1 MCSLLILLGFSITVT
16 RAQLAIRYSRT
27 ATTGTYSS
35 ISGTGTAVPSL
46 AADNAQSN
54 LTGLAA
60 MTINGTSYTNARV
73 SSNGWLVLYSSTAP
87 TSTTESGILS
97 TPITN
102 GGVCFAPMNADLHI
116 STAGGTNFYYQTIG
130 NENIYEWYN
139 FSRYASGGGSD
150 VLNFQI
156 RMNTSTG
163 EISFVYGTTTI
174 GSLTGT
180 FNVGW
185 KTTATG
191 STWATNIN
199 NLMID
204 VTGSPN
210 SCNWSDAVSGN
221 SNTSSMYLNA
231 ANSGVAPVSGLTYTW
246 APQNTVD
253 PVRTFSAVASISAT
267 GATVSWTAPTGAS
280 QYNVRYRAV
289 GSCSWTNHPGNP
301 VMTNSAVLSGLSFGT
316 NYQYQVQASDGTN
329 NTIWSHIPLGA
340 GAGTNGY
347 VATGSFTTAFPC
359 AGTPTALGSNTIT
372 PNSANIT
379 WTAASPAPANGY
391 DYYVSTVNTPP
402 TYGTTPTGHVGAG
415 VTTAPLSSLPSGT
428 QHFFWVRTDCDG
440 SDKGAWS
447 SSANFTTLVLTPSP
461 WLEGFATAALPSSW
475 AQTGW
480 LFGLASGTYGSPAA
494 AKFSGT
500 PTAVVYKNLHSGATT
515 GNFQTITVGPIS
527 SGDALSF
534 GYKLINWGNASVPAN
549 GSGNFI
555 VAISTDYGASYT
567 NVQTVT
573 NDGSTTDWQSYN
585 YSLASYVGQNVR
597 VRITGNWVS
606 GDYYLAFDNFVIA
619 SCLPPSGLATS
630 NMTPT
635 SVDLSW
641 TAPSPAPGFGYE
653 YVVDNVATSPSAAA
667 NTGTDVAGTSIT
679 GFTVSPNTTY
689 YLHVRSECTDG
700 GDYSSW
706 VNSAAFTTPC
716 NPATIPYSQGFES
729 GFTDATAV
737 ANCIGQE
744 SVAGAGVWNAN
755 SSQTI
760 YNRTPRTGS
769 FNATLI
775 YSNNDWMFIPVT
787 LVGSQSY
794 DVSFFARQDGAIA
807 ANASVS
813 ASYGTVGTAAGMTNS
828 IIASTGII
836 NGDYQGFAGSFTP
849 PSSGTYYVGING
861 TINGSPWYISIDDIL
876 IEESPACP
884 KPTALSAVP
893 ALNSA
898 SLNWTDAGPATEW
911 EIQYQIGGNF
921 TPTTPNVLGIASH
934 PHTIGS
940 LTQQTTYTYYVR
952 GNCGIDGPS
961 DWAGPFSFTTLPCV
975 PTYTTGKTEGDLLS
989 RVRIIGTTLDNESGT
1004 AQTNP
1009 AYTFFTGQPQYT
1021 GTLNAGTSYD
1031 VEVSVGTWGGQG
1043 VAVWIDFDGDGLFE
1057 TPSERIGYTTGT
1069 FGVGTGDL
1077 PIDPAN
1083 TTTFPISLPCDPIPG
1098 TYRMRVRDVW
1108 NTGGQLIDP
1117 CINYGYGETEDYIV
1131 TVGTPPPCPAPSAG
1145 IASNIVYNGAS
1156 LDWTIGCDELAWDV
1170 HVVTAGGGLTGAPSH
1185 PNASKPLVLNTL
1197 SASTAYHFYVR
1208 ADCGGPVSSWVGPF
1222 AFTTPIAPPANDDCV
1237 NAIAFPTI
1245 LPNNTC
1251 VSVSAT
1257 TVGATGSL
1265 DATCFGAEDDDVWY
1279 TFTVPSG
1286 YTTLEY
1292 VNTSVSGS
1300 TDRMLQVLDACGGTS
1315 LGCYDPESG
1324 VLTGLTGGNTY
1335 YLRVY
1340 TYGTGVSTTLNICLR
1355 TPPPAPANDDCA
1367 NAINFPTIPT
1377 NGNCVNVTATTVGAT
1392 GSADVTCTGTED
1404 DDVWYNFTVPVGYT
1418 SLLYTN
1424 TSISGTSS
1432 DRVLQVLDACGGT
1445 SLGCYDLES
1454 GSITGLTGG
1463 STYKLRV
1470 YTWGS
1475 GVNTVVSICLRVP
1488 PPPPANDDCA
1498 NAIAFPT
1505 ILNTGACATV
1515 TASTES
1521 ATGSLDATCF
1531 GAEDDDVWYTFTVPA
1546 GYTSL
1551 FYTNTTVSGSTDRML
1566 QVLDACGG
1574 TSLGCYDPESG
1585 ELTGLT
1591 GGSTYYLRVFTY
1603 GTGAS
1608 TAVNVCLRVPPPP
1621 PANDDCSG
1629 ATPLQIGVAAT
1640 STTEGATESVPAV
1653 SLCSGFT
1660 GNADDDVWFSFVAP
1674 SYPVNIFVSGV
1685 NAAAGIFDAVIDLRN
1700 GACDGTT
1707 VDCSD
1712 DGIVSEVLEEPSLV
1726 PGQTYYVRVYSF
1738 LGTPASRAQTFTIL
1752 IVNAAP
1758 PANDNPA
1765 ANSPVL
1771 NSPNHV
1777 YPNCM
1782 LYNGTTAGSTSSF
1795 DDEYNDVWYQFVAIS
1810 NGVSIRTT
1818 SSFCD
1823 LGITL
1828 CNSSYAPIL
1837 HVDVTGEGGNEI
1849 LNYGGLVEGQT
1860 YYFAVCNNTDFGTDG
1875 PFTLCMQKLRK
1886 PNCQAVPANGYNLCS
1901 TFKSTATGAAT
1912 TTFTFDN
1919 GTETSTTS
1927 ANPITLS
1934 TPALALLYGQTYSV
1948 DLTANYALLNG
1959 AGATQNISVSNTN
1972 ACSVT
1977 IGTQPA
1983 VDVKAAQRCPAT
1995 LFRSGFL
2002 QAAPV
2007 GVGLICGVIGYN
2019 IEFTRAASCSDF
2031 DGDPLSTFVKTVN
2044 TATAQIALNT
2054 AFSDFPIGSNP
2065 NIGYWIVR
2073 WQPIFTGNVAGNW
2086 GNERIIAVNGTSA
2099 MEMEEDNSDSLTGF
2113 GYNDSNVSANLYPN
2127 PNNGDMVNLNMT
2139 GITAKDVHIRIMDGM
2154 GKVVYTNRYTVEGSL
2169 NTIVTFSK
2177 PLASGLYMVEF
2188 TSGSEVTTQR
2198 MMVAKQYK
2206 NNFLFELYSY
2216 SWL

>member
-1 MCSLLILLGFSITVT
+1 MKTNNYTRFLVPLLRTRWLCSLTVVLTLIAQQSLAQVPANYSFSSSAGTYTPITVGGG
-16 RAQLAIRYSRT
+16 
-27 ATTGTYSS
+27 ATSYPT
-35 ISGTGTAVPSL
+35 V
-46 AADNAQSN
+46 AADGVNQN
-54 LTGLAA
+54 LTGL
-60 MTINGTSYTNARV
+60 TGFSVNGTSYVNFQANSNGNVRLYTATAPGSAGTTTPLSSAITNAAV
-73 SSNGWLVLYSSTAP
+73 VISAWG
-87 TSTTESGILS
+87 
-97 TPITN
+97 
-102 GGVCFAPMNADLHI
+102 ADLYNRTNAPLSDFLYQLVGSEHVFQW
-116 STAGGTNFYYQTIG
+116 TNFT
-130 NENIYEWYN
+130 
-139 FSRYASGGGSD
+139 RYTTTAANQD

-156 RMNTSTG
+156 RLNTSNG
-163 EISFVYGTTTI
+163 VISFVYDTPSQVT
-174 GSLTGT
+174 LTGSAQIGFRT
-180 FNVGW
+180 S
-185 KTTATG
+185 T
-191 STWATNIN
+191 TWAADVN
-199 NLMID
+199 NLALD

-210 SCNWSDAVSGN
+210 TCNWSNVVTGN
-221 SNTSSMYLNA
+221 
-231 ANSGVAPVSGLTYTW
+231 ANSSSVYFNPANPGVAPTSGLTYTW
-246 APQNTVD
+246 TPQSTPA
-253 PVRTFSAVASISAT
+253 PVRTFAAPTAVTTS
-267 GATVSWTAPTGAS
+267 GATLTWTAPTGAD
-280 QYNVRYRAV
+280 QYNVQYRAV
-289 GSCSWTNHPGNP
+289 GACAWTTWGG
-301 VMTNSAVLSGLSFGT
+301 AVPSNTVTLSGLSPGT
-316 NYQYQVQASDGTN
+316 SYQVRVQAVN
-329 NTIWSHIPLGA
+329 NTGPTSSIWSHVAGTTA
-340 GAGTNGY
+340 GAGVSGY
-347 VATGSFTTAFPC
+347 TA
-359 AGTPTALGSNTIT
+359 AGT
-372 PNSANIT
+372 
-379 WTAASPAPANGY
+379 
-391 DYYVSTVNTPP
+391 
-402 TYGTTPTGHVGAG
+402 
-415 VTTAPLSSLPSGT
+415 
-428 QHFFWVRTDCDG
+428 
-440 SDKGAWS
+440 
-447 SSANFTTLVLTPSP
+447 FTTLALASSP
-461 WLEGFATAALPSSW
+461 WLEGFATAVQPASW
-475 AQTGW
+475 ANTGMTY
-480 LFGLASGTYGSPAA
+480 GLASATYGSPAA
-494 AKFSGT
+494 TKFSGT
-500 PTAVVYKNLHSGATT
+500 ATAVIYKNLWSSAAT
-515 GNFQTITVGPIS
+515 GNFQTIPVGPIS
-527 SGDALSF
+527 AADALSF
-534 GYKLINWGNASVPAN
+534 SYKLINYGDANAPAN
-549 GSGNFI
+549 ASGNFI
-555 VAISTDYGASYT
+555 VAISTDYGVTYT
-567 NVQTVT
+567 DVQTVT
-573 NDGSTTDWQSYN
+573 NDGSTSAWQSFN
-585 YSLASYVGQNVR
+585 YSLASYAGQNVR
-597 VRITGNWVS
+597 VRITGNWL
-606 GDYYLAFDNFVIA
+606 GGGADYYLAFDNFVIA
-619 SCLPPSGLATS
+619 SCLPPSGLTAS

-641 TAPSPAPGFGYE
+641 AAPSPAPGFGYE

-700 GDYSSW
+700 GDYSAW
-706 VNSAAFTTPC
+706 INSAAFTTPC

-744 SVAGAGVWNAN
+744 STAGAGVWNAN
-755 SSQTI
+755 SSQTA

-775 YSNNDWMFIPVT
+775 YSNTDWMFIPVT

-794 DVSFFARQDGAIA
+794 DVSFFARQDGATA

-836 NGDYQGFAGSFTP
+836 NGNYQGFAGSFTP

-898 SLNWTDAGPATEW
+898 SLNWSDAGPATEW

-961 DWAGPFSFTTLPCV
+961 DWAGPFSFTTLPCE
-975 PTYTTGKTEGDLLS
+975 PTYTTGKTAGDLLS

-1222 AFTTPIAPPANDDCV
+1222 AFTTPIAPPANDDCA

-1251 VSVSAT
+1251 VSVTAT

-1279 TFTVPSG
+1279 TFNVPVG

-1300 TDRMLQVLDACGGTS
+1300 ADRMIQVLDACGGTS

-1340 TYGTGVSTTLNICLR
+1340 TYGTGVSATLNICLR

-1551 FYTNTTVSGSTDRML
+1551 FYTNTTVSGSGDRML

-1726 PGQTYYVRVYSF
+1726 PGQTYYVRVYSY

-2139 GITAKDVHIRIMDGM
+2139 GITAKDVYIRIMDGM

-2198 MMVAKQYK
+2198 MMVAK
-2206 NNFLFELYSY
+2206 
-2216 SWL
+2216 